1 MKRPKTATRIW
12 ILTACILFSFVAVQ
26 TAAAGDGKLRERLRD
41 RLQQK
46 SAEGDGMFSEDAGG
60 SCADH
65 YAKIDRR
72 IKSGGDRLIGSPPDV
87 KDVAYGTHERQRFDV
102 YLPKGEAAR
111 GGPAPM
117 ILMAHGGGWCVG
129 DKSLKSTVQNKVARW
144 TAKGFVVASTNYPM
158 LTHGR
163 DALAQ
168 AHEVAAAAAFLQKN
182 AGQWGGDSTKLIL
195 MGHSAGAHLVS
206 LVGTAKDI
214 RDAAGMQDVL
224 GVVSI
229 DAGATD
235 LEMQMPKVLPF
246 LKVRYTEA
254 FGADPARWPQMSPF
268 HRLDKTSAPWLGICS
283 TTRPDK
289 PCEQSEAYVQKSLA
303 LGIPAAMLALP
314 KGHGKLNSELGQKGS
329 YTDSVEKFM
338 ASLDTEVAARLR

>member
-1 MKRPKTATRIW
+1 MEKTKKIFCAAV
-12 ILTACILFSFVAVQ
+12 LTAFVLWSFVAVE
-26 TAAAGDGKLRERLRD
+26 TAAAGDGKLRERLRE
-41 RLQQK
+41 RIQQK
-46 SAEGDGMFSEDAGG
+46 SAEGDGMFSEEGGG
-60 SCADH
+60 SCEDH
-65 YAKIDRR
+65 YAKIDRK
-72 IKSGGDRLIGSPPDV
+72 IKSAGDRLIGPPPDV

-102 YLPKGEAAR
+102 YLPKGDAAR

-144 TAKGFVVASTNYPM
+144 TAKGFIVASTNYPM
-158 LTHGR
+158 LTNGR

-168 AHEVAAAAAFLQKN
+168 AHEVATAAAHLQKN
-182 AGQWGGDSTKLIL
+182 AAQWGGDASKLIL

-214 RDAAGMQDVL
+214 RDAAGMQNVL

-235 LEMQMPKVLPF
+235 LEMQMPKVVPF
-246 LKVRYTEA
+246 LKLRYTEA
-254 FGADPARWPQMSPF
+254 FGTDPARWPQMSPF

-303 LGIPAAMLALP
+303 LGIPAAVLALS
-314 KGHGKLNSELGQKGS
+314 KGHGKLNSELGKPGS

-338 ASLDTEVAARLR
+338 ASLDAEVAARLR

>member
-1 MKRPKTATRIW
+1 MKKAGTTAF
-12 ILTACILFSFVAVQ
+12 LALVCGMFSLLVAQ
-26 TAAAGDGKLRERLRD
+26 TAEAGEGKLRERLRE
-41 RLQQK
+41 RIQKK
-46 SAEGDGMFSEDAGG
+46 SAEGDGMFGEEGG
-60 SCADH
+60 GACAEH
-65 YAKIDRR
+65 YAKVERMIRAA
-72 IKSGGDRLIGSPPDV
+72 GDKALGAPPDV
-87 KDVAYGTHERQRFDV
+87 KDIPYGKHERQRFDV
-102 YLPKGEAAR
+102 YLPKGEIAR
-111 GGPAPM
+111 AGNAPM
-117 ILMAHGGGWCVG
+117 ILMVHGGGWCVG
-129 DKSLKSTVQNKVARW
+129 DKALKSTVENKAARW

-168 AHEVAAAAAFLQKN
+168 AHEVAAAAAYLQKN
-182 AGQWGGDSTKLIL
+182 AAEWGGDASKLIL

-214 RDAAGMQDVL
+214 RDAAGMQNVI

-235 LEMQMPKVLPF
+235 LEMQMPKVVPF
-246 LKVRYTEA
+246 LKTRYTEA
-254 FGADPARWPQMSPF
+254 FGTDPARWPEMSPF
-268 HRLDKTSAPWLGICS
+268 HRLDKTAAPWLGICS

-289 PCEQSEAYVQKSLA
+289 PCEQSETYVKKSLE

-314 KGHGKLNSELGQKGS
+314 KSHGKLNSELGQKNS

-338 ASLDTEVAARLR
+338 ATLDPVVAERLR